1 MDKHTMHVLMDITA
15 HKEAI
20 IQNVRRQIQQQAHP
34 SKPKWTYRA
43 VTILITCSL
52 LLFIAWQAAQPMNQL
67 ATEVPIKEEQPTFSD
82 LFQTEVEGSKSM
94 FSEFLPIANYL
105 SQAKNIKYY
114 APLQG
119 FEAMQSVAT
128 SMGDVVHLIEPEN
141 LPLKATIQEV
151 YAVTSEMQDGSLQT
165 QYQFSYK
172 EKSHAGV
179 DVQYINF
186 TVTNINYNP
195 LASYVKAKNMKDT
208 LGLEVSNIGLN
219 FMNPLYYREM
229 SPDRGDEYIYYN
241 YDEADKRI
249 YQKTTRANEYYSY
262 YNGYIYHIGYQLAGD
277 PQEVQEK
284 MAIIAKE
291 FILGK

>member
-1 MDKHTMHVLMDITA
+1 MDKHTMHVLKDVTA

-34 SKPKWTYRA
+34 SKTMWTYRA
-43 VTILITCSL
+43 VTMLITCSL
-52 LLFIAWQAAQPMNQL
+52 LLFIAWQATQPMNQL
-67 ATEVPIKEEQPTFSD
+67 ATEEPIKDKQPTFTD
-82 LFQTEVEGSKSM
+82 LFQTEVEGTKSM

-105 SQAKNIKYY
+105 SQGKNIKYY

-128 SMGDVVHLIEPEN
+128 SMRDVVHLIEPEN

-195 LASYVKAKNMKDT
+195 LASYDKAKNMKDT

-249 YQKTTRANEYYSY
+249 YQMTTRANEYYSY
-262 YNGYIYHIGYQLAGD
+262 NNGYIYHIGYQLAGD
-277 PQEVQEK
+277 PKEVREK
-284 MAIIAKE
+284 VAILAKE

>member
-1 MDKHTMHVLMDITA
+1 MDKHTMHVLKDVTA

-34 SKPKWTYRA
+34 SKTMWTYRA
-43 VTILITCSL
+43 VTMLITCSL
-52 LLFIAWQAAQPMNQL
+52 LLFIAWQATQPMNQL
-67 ATEVPIKEEQPTFSD
+67 ATEEPIKDKQPTFTD
-82 LFQTEVEGSKSM
+82 LFQTEVEGTKSM

-105 SQAKNIKYY
+105 SQGKNIKYY

-119 FEAMQSVAT
+119 FEAMQSVAN
-128 SMGDVVHLIEPEN
+128 SMRDVVHLIEPEN

-195 LASYVKAKNMKDT
+195 LASYDKAKNMKDT

-249 YQKTTRANEYYSY
+249 YQMTTRANEYYSY
-262 YNGYIYHIGYQLAGD
+262 NNGYIYHIGYQLAGD
-277 PQEVQEK
+277 PQEVREK
-284 MAIIAKE
+284 VAILAKE

>member
-1 MDKHTMHVLMDITA
+1 MDKHTMHVLKDVTA

-34 SKPKWTYRA
+34 SKTMWTYRA
-43 VTILITCSL
+43 VTMLITCSL
-52 LLFIAWQAAQPMNQL
+52 LLFIAWQATQPMNQL
-67 ATEVPIKEEQPTFSD
+67 ATEEPIKDKQPTFTD
-82 LFQTEVEGSKSM
+82 LFQTEVEGTKSM

-105 SQAKNIKYY
+105 SQGKNIKYY

-128 SMGDVVHLIEPEN
+128 SMRDVVHLIEPEN

-195 LASYVKAKNMKDT
+195 LASYDKAKNMKDT

-249 YQKTTRANEYYSY
+249 YQMTTRANEYYSY
-262 YNGYIYHIGYQLAGD
+262 NNGYIYHIGYQLAGD
-277 PQEVQEK
+277 PQEVREK
-284 MAIIAKE
+284 VAILAKE

>member
-1 MDKHTMHVLMDITA
+1 MDKHTMHVLKDVTA

-34 SKPKWTYRA
+34 SKTMWTYRA

-52 LLFIAWQAAQPMNQL
+52 LLFIAWQATQPMNQL
-67 ATEVPIKEEQPTFSD
+67 ATEEPIKDKQPTFTD
-82 LFQTEVEGSKSM
+82 LFQTEVEGTKSM

-105 SQAKNIKYY
+105 SQGKNIKYY

-128 SMGDVVHLIEPEN
+128 SMRDVVHLIEPEN

-195 LASYVKAKNMKDT
+195 LASYDKAKNMKDT

-249 YQKTTRANEYYSY
+249 YQMTTRANEYYSY
-262 YNGYIYHIGYQLAGD
+262 NNGYIYHIGYQLAGD
-277 PQEVQEK
+277 PQEVREK
-284 MAIIAKE
+284 VAILAKE

>member
-1 MDKHTMHVLMDITA
+1 MDKHTMHVLKDVTA

-20 IQNVRRQIQQQAHP
+20 VQNVRRQIQQQAHP
-34 SKPKWTYRA
+34 SKTMWTYRA
-43 VTILITCSL
+43 VTMLITCSL
-52 LLFIAWQAAQPMNQL
+52 LLFIAWQATQPMNQL
-67 ATEVPIKEEQPTFSD
+67 ATEEPIKDEQPTFTD
-82 LFQTEVEGSKSM
+82 LFQTEVEGTKSM

-105 SQAKNIKYY
+105 SQGKNIKYY

-128 SMGDVVHLIEPEN
+128 SMRDVVHLIEPEN

-165 QYQFSYK
+165 QFQFSFK

-195 LASYVKAKNMKDT
+195 LASYDKAKNMKDT

-229 SPDRGDEYIYYN
+229 SPVRGGEYIYYN

-249 YQKTTRANEYYSY
+249 YQMTTRANEYYSY
-262 YNGYIYHIGYQLAGD
+262 NNGYIYHIGYQLAGD
-277 PQEVQEK
+277 PQEVREK
-284 MAIIAKE
+284 VAILAKE